1 MTDNITIVSNGLP
14 NETHSTSTENAWEKK
29 PKIVKPENI
38 ELQEKVMAKE
48 TVSHSGYVPAQLE
61 RHLEFMNF
69 NTDGHAILG
78 CSNLT
83 GRFWIG
89 SLWYYRNPSD
99 APSVEKSLTGV
110 DFDNG
115 LVEGFFLDNKTMI
128 VALDNGG
135 VETVKLSFS
144 DEDTLENSFFYLE
157 RCRSVQEHD
166 DLITS
171 LVSSPDKLITCS
183 YDRSVVVL
191 EKESLKLVT
200 KINEAHDDLISNM
213 AVNPGNF
220 DLIGTA
226 SNDGTVQLWDLR
238 QCETSQSCI
247 YDDVGLKPTCVQFVP
262 SSEHHLLVGNEA
274 GELQLFDIRKPKNCI
289 VKNDMT
295 EKAVSKIK
303 FSPSLKNTFGVCS
316 ETSSLRVFTLDP
328 TLSTLDIKYEDRRHQ
343 DFVRDL
349 VWQPET
355 PVKCFS
361 CGWDHQVLTHTIPK

>member
-1 MTDNITIVSNGLP
+1 MLK
-14 NETHSTSTENAWEKK
+14 AKRKK
-29 PKIVKPENI
+29 NRVNKKYF
-38 ELQEKVMAKE
+38 L
-48 TVSHSGYVPAQLE
+48 L
-61 RHLEFMNF
+61 
-69 NTDGHAILG
+69 DGHAILG

-238 QCETSQSCI
+238 QCETSQSC
-247 YDDVGLKPTCVQFVP
+247 K
-262 SSEHHLLVGNEA
+262 S
-274 GELQLFDIRKPKNCI
+274 
-289 VKNDMT
+289 
-295 EKAVSKIK
+295 
-303 FSPSLKNTFGVCS
+303 
-316 ETSSLRVFTLDP
+316 
-328 TLSTLDIKYEDRRHQ
+328 HQ
-343 DFVRDL
+343 NFFISIF
-349 VWQPET
+349 EE
-355 PVKCFS
+355 F
-361 CGWDHQVLTHTIPK
+361 

>member
-1 MTDNITIVSNGLP
+1 M
-14 NETHSTSTENAWEKK
+14 
-29 PKIVKPENI
+29 
-38 ELQEKVMAKE
+38 
-48 TVSHSGYVPAQLE
+48 
-61 RHLEFMNF
+61 
-69 NTDGHAILG
+69 
-78 CSNLT
+78 
-83 GRFWIG
+83 
-89 SLWYYRNPSD
+89 
-99 APSVEKSLTGV
+99 TGV

-238 QCETSQSCI
+238 QCETSQSC
-247 YDDVGLKPTCVQFVP
+247 KSQ
-262 SSEHHLLVGNEA
+262 
-274 GELQLFDIRKPKNCI
+274 
-289 VKNDMT
+289 
-295 EKAVSKIK
+295 
-303 FSPSLKNTFGVCS
+303 
-316 ETSSLRVFTLDP
+316 
-328 TLSTLDIKYEDRRHQ
+328 
-343 DFVRDL
+343 
-349 VWQPET
+349 
-355 PVKCFS
+355 
-361 CGWDHQVLTHTIPK
+361 

>member
-1 MTDNITIVSNGLP
+1 M
-14 NETHSTSTENAWEKK
+14 
-29 PKIVKPENI
+29 
-38 ELQEKVMAKE
+38 
-48 TVSHSGYVPAQLE
+48 
-61 RHLEFMNF
+61 
-69 NTDGHAILG
+69 
-78 CSNLT
+78 
-83 GRFWIG
+83 
-89 SLWYYRNPSD
+89 
-99 APSVEKSLTGV
+99 TGV

-238 QCETSQSCI
+238 QCETSQSCKSHQNI
-247 YDDVGLKPTCVQFVP
+247 FI
-262 SSEHHLLVGNEA
+262 SI
-274 GELQLFDIRKPKNCI
+274 FKN
-289 VKNDMT
+289 
-295 EKAVSKIK
+295 
-303 FSPSLKNTFGVCS
+303 F
-316 ETSSLRVFTLDP
+316 RVFFDF
-328 TLSTLDIKYEDRRHQ
+328 RHL
-343 DFVRDL
+343 R
-349 VWQPET
+349 
-355 PVKCFS
+355 
-361 CGWDHQVLTHTIPK
+361 